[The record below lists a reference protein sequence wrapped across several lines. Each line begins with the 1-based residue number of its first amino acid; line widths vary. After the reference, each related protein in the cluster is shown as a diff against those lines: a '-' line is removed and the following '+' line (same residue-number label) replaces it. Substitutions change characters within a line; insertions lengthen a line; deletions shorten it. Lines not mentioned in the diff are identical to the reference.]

1 MGGILAAEVVL
12 LQSPYSLGTRRHP
25 GILGVVA
32 FDSPFLGMHPG
43 IIPSG
48 IASLFRPAPTSA
60 HPTAAIGEE
69 SPAVKQELDPLFS
82 QQPQKNFTIVSS
94 KKSGTPWEST
104 MRFIGKHHENLTQ
117 ATAKYLTSHIE
128 FGACLADPIGLT
140 TRYTKIRRLEDG
152 EQLPDGRLD
161 RVRFANYYTISYG
174 CEKAGAVVVKPPLPA
189 EMTNDR
195 SFGTV
200 EPGLWPAMLQ
210 AAAVG
215 GGEGF
220 ASMSSH
226 SRTNS
231 GSSMHSMRELSPGRP
246 STASSRPESPHSR
259 QQHQDDVGGATSLSA
274 ISKPEWARTEGGD
287 TRHRPS
293 VEVIPPT
300 PISPAAPDSLEAA
313 FPPLSSPPTAPSLPE
328 IPEDTD
334 RHLRKALEKENARLW
349 KEHERQLK
357 EHAKLAEG
365 REKAIA
371 RVREGREKERAKAI
385 SIAEKQRQK
394 VIEGSDKGKDKDE
407 SERLEFEPWQ
417 RKGEK
422 GEQDRQEQVQDRQEQ
437 EHDHQKEIPK
447 GEQDYLKQKQDHQ
460 KQEHDRQKQEQDRQK
475 QEQDRQKQIRKE
487 EQDRQKRVRKEEQ
500 DRQKEEQDRQKQIR
514 KEEQD
519 RRKQVQKEEQDHQKQ
534 IQKEEQ
540 DRQKQIQKEEKDR
553 RKQERDRQKQI
564 QKEEQERQREQRQ
577 KLKKKPPRQ
586 RKFCITPS
594 KPDQTWTPVEM
605 EGVDEIG
612 AHCGLFFVGEAYA
625 KLVGDVAGRIE
636 EWVGEQQTRRP
647 VKGSSGGDH
656 RGSGG
661 DHWVAK
667 SREVWAW

>member
-12 LQSPYSLGTRRHP
+12 LQSPYSLGTRRHL

-60 HPTAAIGEE
+60 HSAAATGEE
-69 SPAVKQELDPLFS
+69 SPAVEQELDPLFS
-82 QQPQKNFTIVSS
+82 QQPKRNFTIVPS

-104 MRFIGKHHENLTQ
+104 IRFIGKHHENLTQ
-117 ATAKYLTSHIE
+117 ATARYLTSHIE
-128 FGACLADPIGLT
+128 FGACLADPIGLR

-152 EQLPDGRLD
+152 EKLPDGRLD

-174 CEKAGAVVVKPPLPA
+174 CEKAGAVAVKPPLPA
-189 EMTNDR
+189 EMANDR

-200 EPGLWPAMLQ
+200 EPGLGAAMLQ
-210 AAAVG
+210 TAAVG

-226 SRTNS
+226 SRTTS
-231 GSSMHSMRELSPGRP
+231 DSSMRSMRELSPGRP
-246 STASSRPESPHSR
+246 DTASPRPESSHSW
-259 QQHQDDVGGATSLSA
+259 QHQHQDDVDGAKSLSA
-274 ISKPEWARTEGGD
+274 ISKPEWARTEEGE
-287 TRHRPS
+287 TRRRPS

-313 FPPLSSPPTAPSLPE
+313 FPPLSPPPTAPSLPE
-328 IPEDTD
+328 IPEDAD
-334 RHLRKALEKENARLW
+334 RHLRKALEKENGRLL

-371 RVREGREKERAKAI
+371 RVREGREKEHAKAMC
-385 SIAEKQRQK
+385 IAEKQRQK
-394 VIEGSDKGKDKDE
+394 GMEGSDKGKDKDE
-407 SERLEFEPWQ
+407 SERPEFERWQ
-417 RKGEK
+417 QKGEK
-422 GEQDRQEQVQDRQEQ
+422 EEQDHQKQVQDRLEQ
-437 EHDHQKEIPK
+437 EHDHQKQIQKE
-447 GEQDYLKQKQDHQ
+447 EQDYLKQKQDHQ
-460 KQEHDRQKQEQDRQK
+460 QQEQGRQK

-487 EQDRQKRVRKEEQ
+487 EQDRQK
-500 DRQKEEQDRQKQIR
+500 QIR
-514 KEEQD
+514 KAEQD
-519 RRKQVQKEEQDHQKQ
+519 RRKQ

-540 DRQKQIQKEEKDR
+540 DRQKQIQKAEQDRQKQIQKAEKAR
-553 RKQERDRQKQI
+553 QKQEKDRQKQI

-586 RKFCITPS
+586 RKFCITPLH
-594 KPDQTWTPVEM
+594 PDQTWTPVEM

-612 AHCGLFFVGEAYA
+612 AHCGLFFVGDAYA

-636 EWVGEQQTRRP
+636 EWAGEQQTRRP
-647 VKGSSGGDH
+647 AKGSSGGNH
-656 RGSGG
+656 WGSGG
-661 DHWVAK
+661 DHWGSVGNHWGREK
-667 SREVWAW
+667 S